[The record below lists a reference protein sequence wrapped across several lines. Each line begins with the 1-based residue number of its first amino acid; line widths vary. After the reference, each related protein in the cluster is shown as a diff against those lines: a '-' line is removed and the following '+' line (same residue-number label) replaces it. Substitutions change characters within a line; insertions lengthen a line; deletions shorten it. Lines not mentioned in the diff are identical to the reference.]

1 VSIHSPKLPALG
13 IFRHKAFAQFW
24 AVRFIAVLGLQMQ
37 AVAIGWQ
44 VYDLAR
50 RTMGIK
56 ESAFLLGFIGLAQFV
71 PLFFLS
77 LIGGQTADRFDRKK
91 IIIIFFG
98 VEVLLSAILG
108 TTILMPTQSALFAI
122 FSVAAGFGIVRAFL
136 PPAMSALAPSLVPK
150 EELPQAIA
158 WNSLAFQGASVL
170 GPACGGLLYI
180 LGPQAVYLTCLILQ
194 IVAILILIITQ
205 TPKQDLNLNRQNMFQ
220 LIKEGVN
227 FVWNNKIVLGAISLD
242 LAVVLLAG
250 ATALLPVFAKDI
262 LHQGPQALG
271 VLRASTA
278 VGAAIIALFL
288 AINPIRERVGLYMFI
303 AVIIFGVATFGFGI
317 SRNFY
322 LSAFWLMVAGGADMI
337 SVYVRQSLIQIATP
351 DEMRGRVTAVSMIF
365 ISASNEMGEFES
377 GMLARLIGP
386 VNAVVFGGI
395 GAIMV
400 SGLWMKLFPQL
411 RDANKFLDA
420 SPQNKL

>member
-1 VSIHSPKLPALG
+1 MSIHSPKLPPLG

-122 FSVAAGFGIVRAFL
+122 FSVAAGFGIIRAFL

-150 EELPQAIA
+150 DELPQAIA
-158 WNSLAFQGASVL
+158 WNSLAFQGASVA

-180 LGPQAVYLTCLILQ
+180 LGPQAVYMTCLILQ

-205 TPKQDLNLNRQNMFQ
+205 TPKQDLNQNRQNMLQ
-220 LIKEGVN
+220 LIKDGVH

-278 VGAAIIALFL
+278 VGAAFVALFL

-351 DEMRGRVTAVSMIF
+351 DEMRGRVAAVSTLF

-386 VNAVVFGGI
+386 VNAVIFGGI

-420 SPQNKL
+420 SPKN